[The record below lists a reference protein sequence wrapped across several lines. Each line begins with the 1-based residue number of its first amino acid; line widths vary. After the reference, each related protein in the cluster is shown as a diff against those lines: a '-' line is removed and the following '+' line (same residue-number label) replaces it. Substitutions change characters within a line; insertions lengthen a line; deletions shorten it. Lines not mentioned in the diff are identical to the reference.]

1 MIGLAGVGFLFFAG
15 RHLRKKQDD
24 VLAEP
29 LWLRELNA
37 PTSLAE
43 LEVHR
48 RGDDWE
54 EDDRAGL
61 PDNAEEVAAMESDRV
76 AQQLRAWM
84 KEATWRPAR

>member
-1 MIGLAGVGFLFFAG
+1 MSGLVIGQVCKNFDAIAG
-15 RHLRKKQDD
+15 RQLRKKQDD

-43 LEVHR
+43 LEVR
-48 RGDDWE
+48 RNPEWE
-54 EDDRAGL
+54 EEDRAGL
-61 PDNAEEVAAMESDRV
+61 PDNAEEVAAMDSDRV

-84 KEATWRPAR
+84 KEG

>member
-1 MIGLAGVGFLFFAG
+1 M
-15 RHLRKKQDD
+15 
-24 VLAEP
+24 LAEP

-48 RGDDWE
+48 GDDWE

-61 PDNAEEVAAMESDRV
+61 PDNAEEVAAMDSDRV

-84 KEATWRPAR
+84 KES